1 MARFKKIPQKE
12 RVGKIVYGN
21 GIVEGIVE
29 LAVSELE
36 HVELIG
42 IGPDGKHKNTAIK
55 VIFDKD
61 GVNVEVSVKIHYS
74 QRVPDMAFK
83 IQEAIRYS
91 VESMTEYHVSGVNV
105 NVNGITFEE
114 KSVAPVEPVE
124 TVEHTVQEN

>member
-1 MARFKKIPQKE
+1 MAQFKKLPQKE

-42 IGPDGKHKNTAIK
+42 KSYDGKLKNNAIK
-55 VIFDKD
+55 VVFDKD
-61 GVNVEVSVKIHYS
+61 GVNVEVCVRILYS

-83 IQEAIRYS
+83 IQEAIRYN

-105 NVNGITFEE
+105 NVKGIMFEE
-114 KSVAPVEPVE
+114 KTVQQVE
-124 TVEHTVQEN
+124 TPVQEN